1 MYPIHIV
8 ESSSVFSARPPVK
21 LHTCVSSILPLPPP
35 SSSSSS
41 SQELNYTLTVV
52 ATDNGQPEPFN
63 NTATVLIEVFSP
75 DNFFE
80 PVLDRVAYTG
90 SVEENAATNFT
101 VVSFTVSDGD
111 LIGPAS
117 QIGAA
122 QLIGTDA
129 ALFNVFVTGPNSGVI
144 VTS

>member
-1 MYPIHIV
+1 M
-8 ESSSVFSARPPVK
+8 
-21 LHTCVSSILPLPPP
+21 
-35 SSSSSS
+35 
-41 SQELNYTLTVV
+41 
-52 ATDNGQPEPFN
+52 
-63 NTATVLIEVFSP
+63 
-75 DNFFE
+75 
-80 PVLDRVAYTG
+80 LDRVAYTG

-117 QIGAA
+117 QIGMA

-144 VTS
+144 VTT